1 MQVHRKSISQTVFS
15 IAQMIMHGT
24 VTIFFVPGKSFRP
37 PGRFLSAADMI
48 FPARQTSFFATD
60 ICFSVVEKT
69 IGRVSSHEPGF
80 FFCYSRCVPYGP
92 TRSTYFC

>member
-48 FPARQTSFFATD
+48 FPARQTSFFATE

-69 IGRVSSHEPGF
+69 IGTVSG
-80 FFCYSRCVPYGP
+80 CA
-92 TRSTYFC
+92 TKL

>member
-37 PGRFLSAADMI
+37 PGRFFVRGGHDFSRPADEFLRDGNM
-48 FPARQTSFFATD
+48 FLR
-60 ICFSVVEKT
+60 
-69 IGRVSSHEPGF
+69 R
-80 FFCYSRCVPYGP
+80 
-92 TRSTYFC
+92 